1 MFREEKKGVD
11 GLQIIKEK
19 TKTPYT
25 LAVDLNNEKT
35 GRYSSKKGEFTG
47 YVIDGTGTITGIFD
61 GNLRNRAK
69 SDAFLTA
76 IEAASGGSSMKEGS
90 SKKAGSDA
98 KAGSDVKAG
107 SGAKAGSS
115 SKAASGSKGSGSK

>member
-1 MFREEKKGVD
+1 MK
-11 GLQIIKEK
+11 LIKER
-19 TKTPYT
+19 TKTPFT

-35 GRYSSKKGEFTG
+35 GRYSSKKGEFNG
-47 YVIDGTGTITGIFD
+47 YVINSAGIITGIFD
-61 GNLRNRAK
+61 GNKRVRAK

-76 IEAASGGSSMKEGS
+76 IEAAAGGSSMKEGS